1 MTKFLS
7 YGRQWINDDDIEE
20 VVKVL
25 KSDWLSQGPMI
36 ERFENVTAEYV
47 GAKYAVAFSNGTAAL
62 HAAIYAAGLKAG
74 DKGLTA
80 PMTFAAT
87 SNSMLYVGAEPVFA
101 DITHETCCLDP
112 AEAERKMTSDVKAIV
127 PISFAAY
134 PVDIGAFRKIADKW
148 GAVLIEDGCQALG
161 SERNGVKVGCEADM
175 TVFSYHPVKAI
186 TTGEG
191 GMVTTNN
198 PKYAQ
203 IMKLFRTH
211 GITKNPDD
219 FEYAENASCGWY
231 GEMQILGYNYR
242 LTDVQCALG
251 LSQMKKL
258 PEFIKRRREIAALY
272 FKKLEGTPHLKLQ
285 PYHEGHAWHLFI
297 IFVDRDKR
305 LGLFNH
311 LKENSIL
318 AQVHYVPVHLH
329 PYYRRQFGY
338 KEGMF
343 PKAEEMY
350 QSGISIPIFPAMSNS
365 DVDRVVE
372 VIKGYLE
379 RV

>member
-1 MTKFLS
+1 MTKYLS

-36 ERFENVTAEYV
+36 EHFENSIAEYV
-47 GAKYAVAFSNGTAAL
+47 GAKYAVVFSNGTAAL
-62 HAAIYAAGLKAG
+62 HAAMHAAGLKVG
-74 DKGLTA
+74 DKGLTT

-112 AEAERKMTSDVKAIV
+112 VEAEKKMTSDVKVIV
-127 PISFAAY
+127 PVSFAAY

-175 TVFSYHPVKAI
+175 TVFSFHPVKAI

-219 FEYAENASCGWY
+219 FEYAENASSGWY

-242 LTDVQCALG
+242 LTDFQCVLG
-251 LSQMKKL
+251 LSQLKRL
-258 PEFIKRRREIAALY
+258 PEFIERRRELAALY
-272 FKKLEGTPHLKLQ
+272 FKKLEGTPRLKLQ

-297 IFVDRDKR
+297 IFVEPDRR

-311 LKENSIL
+311 LKENGIG
-318 AQVHYVPVHLH
+318 AQVHYVPVHLQ
-329 PYYRRQFGY
+329 PYYRKKFGY

-343 PKAEEMY
+343 PKAEQMY
-350 QSGISIPIFPAMSNS
+350 RSEISIPIFPAMSNS
-365 DVDRVVE
+365 DVDRVAGL
-372 VIKGYLE
+372 IKDYLA
-379 RV
+379 RA